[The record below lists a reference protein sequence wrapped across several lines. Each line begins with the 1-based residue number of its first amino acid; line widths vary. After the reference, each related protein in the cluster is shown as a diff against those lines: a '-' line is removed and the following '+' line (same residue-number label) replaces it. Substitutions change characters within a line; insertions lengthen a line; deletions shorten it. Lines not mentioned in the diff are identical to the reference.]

1 MTHIVTAYES
11 TAKVLAFLERYKVSL
26 NTYVNSKSTKT
37 IFLHVELSLISLTFL
52 FMA

>member
-37 IFLHVELSLISLTFL
+37 IFLHELSLISLTFL